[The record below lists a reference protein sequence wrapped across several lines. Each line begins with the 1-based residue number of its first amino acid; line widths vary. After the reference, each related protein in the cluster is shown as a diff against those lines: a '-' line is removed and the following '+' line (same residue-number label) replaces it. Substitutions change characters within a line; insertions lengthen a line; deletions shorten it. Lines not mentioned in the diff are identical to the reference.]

1 MADGLL
7 VERLRRY
14 LKDLSPEA
22 RTLLMTELERG
33 LLRGEDM
40 PGAELVLQELRRN
53 ARDVVRPKRP
63 GTLAR
68 LFFQPLEPILVD
80 DSATHN
86 HPGRV
91 ARVVLDP
98 VWDWICRDLMP
109 GEAKA
114 VTDQVALAFED
125 GESERAEDIARA
137 FQDRVAIR
145 IEEVLTAARTDDKVR
160 RKLSGQIGTPRPIE
174 DATAILNV
182 IRARDTLA
190 AFGSQLPNHIKNFDE
205 NTVTT
210 VKAMIDAPTAGGP
223 TLFVYVLVM
232 TMSRLAAPW
241 QLIRLAVRAAGSDNA
256 TRIAETPYAVTVD
269 IVLAEVQRMIRELK
283 AELRSG
289 RGLAVG
295 ALLKSI
301 HDASRGLRSEINFAH
316 ESPWGRGLAALRA
329 QVSDLLKGEIETLP
343 GRVRRLLR
351 PRPIKEIA
359 PNSTLDQ
366 NDVAETEAQIEFV
379 NTCRAYAG
387 ELALSELTTRTWS
400 DLEHY
405 LDPATASLVENLR
418 AAGESDRLFRQSQLD
433 AAVRFCRKVFGDEYA
448 ALLLKARDVAARDV
462 AAAAE
467 RKAAKG

>member
-7 VERLRRY
+7 VERLRQY
-14 LKDLSPEA
+14 LRDLSPEA
-22 RTLLMTELERG
+22 RLLLMTELERG
-33 LLRGEDM
+33 LLRGDDM
-40 PGAELVLQELRRN
+40 PGAELVLQELRRD
-53 ARDVVRPKRP
+53 ARDNVRPKRP

-68 LFFQPLEPILVD
+68 LFFQPLEPVLVD

-91 ARVVLDP
+91 ARVVLEP

-114 VTDQVALAFED
+114 VTEQVALAFEN
-125 GESERAEDIARA
+125 GEGERAEALATA
-137 FQDRVAIR
+137 FQDRAAIR
-145 IEEVLTAARTDDKVR
+145 IQEALAAAQSDDKAR
-160 RKLSGQIGTPRPIE
+160 RKLAGQIGTSRPIE
-174 DATAILNV
+174 DATAILTV
-182 IRARDTLA
+182 IRARNTLA
-190 AFGSQLPNHIKNFDE
+190 AFASQLPNHIKTFDDSH
-205 NTVTT
+205 VTA
-210 VKAMIDAPTAGGP
+210 VKAMLDAPGAGGP
-223 TLFVYVLVM
+223 ALFVYALVI
-232 TMSRLAAPW
+232 TMNRLAAPW
-241 QLIRLAVRAAGSDNA
+241 QLIRLAIRAAGSDNA
-256 TRIAETPYAVTVD
+256 SRIAETPYAVTVD
-269 IVLAEVQRMIRELK
+269 IVLAEGQRMIRELK

-301 HDASRGLRSEINFAH
+301 HDVSRGLRSEINFAH
-316 ESPWGRGLAALRA
+316 ESPWGRGLAALRT

-366 NDVAETEAQIEFV
+366 NDVQETEAQIDFV

-405 LDPATASLVENLR
+405 LDPATSALVESLR
-418 AAGESDRLFRQSQLD
+418 MAGESERPFRQSQLD

-448 ALLLKARDVAARDV
+448 ALLLKARDVAA
-462 AAAAE
+462 AAE